1 MCMTNSHG
9 CPSPSVVGCLNSCYK
24 RDESTP
30 DYCGTCHSDYTK
42 DKDGVCHLNSKDIS
56 CGNSKLDINL

>member
-1 MCMTNSHG
+1 M
-9 CPSPSVVGCLNSCYK
+9 CYK

-30 DYCGTCHSDYTK
+30 DYCGQCNADYTK